1 MRATDEQM
9 TRRVRRG
16 HGLPYVAA
24 LDGIR
29 AVAVA
34 GVVLYHA
41 GARWLPGGFLGV
53 DLFFVLSGFLI
64 TSLLLAEREATGR
77 IDLPAFWARR
87 ARRLLP
93 AAFLVIALAVLAV
106 AILSPSDLPST
117 RADAIASFLY
127 VNNWHQIL
135 ADQSY
140 FQAFARPSLLRHLWS
155 LAVEEQFYLL
165 WPLVMGICV
174 AALGRRRT
182 TIVTL
187 VLAIA
192 SSGLMAVLFTPG
204 RDPSRVYYGTDTHA
218 TGLLI
223 GALLAFAWPLSREA
237 ARRTRV
243 TALDAAGTVALAVLL
258 VAMLTWNDYQ
268 PTVYQGGL
276 AAVAVVTAVL
286 VGAVTHGAT
295 RLGAVLG
302 AQPLRWIGERSYGIY
317 LWHWP
322 VMALTRPGIDL
333 TWPATVVAAAQI
345 AVTLLLAAASYRWVE
360 MPIRNRTGFPAVR
373 GWLDRRPPRGRLAI
387 VASLV
392 AAAVV
397 AVAFVTLRDTPV
409 QAAAPIKARA
419 TPAAKIAP
427 ASTTPATT
435 RSRPRRPLGVGAS
448 VMLAAQPALRRVV
461 KVDAAVGRQ
470 APDILDR
477 LRSYRSAGD
486 LPTSVAVQLGENGPI
501 TDADMTRLRR
511 LLQGVDRVVL
521 VNVRI
526 PRSWGD
532 AANDVLADA
541 AKGWPQARIADW
553 HAASAVRGVLY
564 PDGTH
569 PTPAGQEVYA
579 RLVERAL
586 AAR

>member
-1 MRATDEQM
+1 MRATDEQL
-9 TRRVRRG
+9 TRRIRRG

-93 AAFLVIALAVLAV
+93 AAFLVIALSVLAV
-106 AILSPSDLPST
+106 AILSPGDLPST

-174 AALGRRRT
+174 AVLGRRRT

-187 VLAIA
+187 VLAVA

-237 ARRTRV
+237 VRRTRV
-243 TALDAAGTVALAVLL
+243 TALDAAGHRGPRPARRGDADVERLRAGRLPGRPRGGRRHHGRARRGGHPRRDAARRGPRRAAPAVDRRAQLRDLPLALAG
-258 VAMLTWNDYQ
+258 D
-268 PTVYQGGL
+268 
-276 AAVAVVTAVL
+276 
-286 VGAVTHGAT
+286 GA
-295 RLGAVLG
+295 
-302 AQPLRWIGERSYGIY
+302 
-317 LWHWP
+317 
-322 VMALTRPGIDL
+322 
-333 TWPATVVAAAQI
+333 
-345 AVTLLLAAASYRWVE
+345 
-360 MPIRNRTGFPAVR
+360 
-373 GWLDRRPPRGRLAI
+373 
-387 VASLV
+387 
-392 AAAVV
+392 
-397 AVAFVTLRDTPV
+397 
-409 QAAAPIKARA
+409 
-419 TPAAKIAP
+419 
-427 ASTTPATT
+427 
-435 RSRPRRPLGVGAS
+435 
-448 VMLAAQPALRRVV
+448 
-461 KVDAAVGRQ
+461 
-470 APDILDR
+470 
-477 LRSYRSAGD
+477 
-486 LPTSVAVQLGENGPI
+486 
-501 TDADMTRLRR
+501 
-511 LLQGVDRVVL
+511 
-521 VNVRI
+521 
-526 PRSWGD
+526 
-532 AANDVLADA
+532 
-541 AKGWPQARIADW
+541 
-553 HAASAVRGVLY
+553 
-564 PDGTH
+564 
-569 PTPAGQEVYA
+569 
-579 RLVERAL
+579 
-586 AAR
+586 

>member
-1 MRATDEQM
+1 M
-9 TRRVRRG
+9 
-16 HGLPYVAA
+16 
-24 LDGIR
+24 
-29 AVAVA
+29 
-34 GVVLYHA
+34 
-41 GARWLPGGFLGV
+41 
-53 DLFFVLSGFLI
+53 
-64 TSLLLAEREATGR
+64 
-77 IDLPAFWARR
+77 
-87 ARRLLP
+87 
-93 AAFLVIALAVLAV
+93 LAV
-106 AILSPSDLPST
+106 AILSPGDLPST

-223 GALLAFAWPLSREA
+223 GALLAFAWPLSRERG
-237 ARRTRV
+237 RRTRV
-243 TALDAAGTVALAVLL
+243 TALDAAGTVGARLLL
-258 VAMLTWNDYQ
+258 VAMLTWNDYE
-268 PTVYQGGL
+268 PASTRAARGGRRHHG
-276 AAVAVVTAVL
+276 VL

-333 TWPATVVAAAQI
+333 TWPATVIAAAQI

-360 MPIRNRTGFPAVR
+360 MPIRNRHRVPGGARLARPAAAAR
-373 GWLDRRPPRGRLAI
+373 APRDRRVARRGGGRGRR
-387 VASLV
+387 VRV
-392 AAAVV
+392 AARHAG
-397 AVAFVTLRDTPV
+397 AGRRADQGPGD
-409 QAAAPIKARA
+409 AA
-419 TPAAKIAP
+419 AAKIAP
-427 ASTTPATT
+427 RVDDARGGDPG
-435 RSRPRRPLGVGAS
+435 SRPAPPARRRRLGHARGPAR
-448 VMLAAQPALRRVV
+448 AAAGV

-477 LRSYRSAGD
+477 LAATAARETCRPRPCSSGRTGRS
-486 LPTSVAVQLGENGPI
+486 
-501 TDADMTRLRR
+501 
-511 LLQGVDRVVL
+511 
-521 VNVRI
+521 
-526 PRSWGD
+526 
-532 AANDVLADA
+532 
-541 AKGWPQARIADW
+541 
-553 HAASAVRGVLY
+553 
-564 PDGTH
+564 
-569 PTPAGQEVYA
+569 PTPT
-579 RLVERAL
+579 
-586 AAR
+586 

>member
-1 MRATDEQM
+1 MRATDEQL
-9 TRRVRRG
+9 TRRIRRG

-93 AAFLVIALAVLAV
+93 AAFLVIALSVLAV
-106 AILSPSDLPST
+106 AIASPSDLPST

-182 TIVTL
+182 TILTL
-187 VLAIA
+187 VLAVA

-223 GALLAFAWPLSREA
+223 GALPGVRLAPVARGGPQDARDG
-237 ARRTRV
+237 ARRRRDRGPRPARRGDADV
-243 TALDAAGTVALAVLL
+243 ERLRAGRLPGRPRGGRRHHRRARRGGHPRRDAAGRGARRAAPAVDRRAQLRDLPLALAG
-258 VAMLTWNDYQ
+258 D
-268 PTVYQGGL
+268 GHD
-276 AAVAVVTAVL
+276 AAR
-286 VGAVTHGAT
+286 H
-295 RLGAVLG
+295 
-302 AQPLRWIGERSYGIY
+302 
-317 LWHWP
+317 
-322 VMALTRPGIDL
+322 RP
-333 TWPATVVAAAQI
+333 
-345 AVTLLLAAASYRWVE
+345 R
-360 MPIRNRTGFPAVR
+360 
-373 GWLDRRPPRGRLAI
+373 RGRRR
-387 VASLV
+387 S
-392 AAAVV
+392 
-397 AVAFVTLRDTPV
+397 
-409 QAAAPIKARA
+409 
-419 TPAAKIAP
+419 
-427 ASTTPATT
+427 
-435 RSRPRRPLGVGAS
+435 SRPRRS
-448 VMLAAQPALRRVV
+448 R
-461 KVDAAVGRQ
+461 
-470 APDILDR
+470 
-477 LRSYRSAGD
+477 
-486 LPTSVAVQLGENGPI
+486 
-501 TDADMTRLRR
+501 
-511 LLQGVDRVVL
+511 
-521 VNVRI
+521 
-526 PRSWGD
+526 
-532 AANDVLADA
+532 
-541 AKGWPQARIADW
+541 
-553 HAASAVRGVLY
+553 
-564 PDGTH
+564 
-569 PTPAGQEVYA
+569 
-579 RLVERAL
+579 
-586 AAR
+586 